1 MVRPGSGSLGPR
13 GLPPSTGPPLDA
25 HSHSS
30 GAVLQLNGICLIQ
43 PLKLQLQPGV
53 LCLSLVEL
61 APAGRQHLGVEE
73 ALSLCPKA
81 GLCGARLQS
90 R

>member
-1 MVRPGSGSLGPR
+1 MVGCGQARLRLPGTQRPP
-13 GLPPSTGPPLDA
+13 TQYGPPLDA
-25 HSHSS
+25 HSNSS
-30 GAVLQLNGICLIQ
+30 GAVLQLNGIRLIQ
-43 PLKLQLQPGV
+43 LLKLQLQPGV

-81 GLCGARLQS
+81 GLCGARL
-90 R
+90 